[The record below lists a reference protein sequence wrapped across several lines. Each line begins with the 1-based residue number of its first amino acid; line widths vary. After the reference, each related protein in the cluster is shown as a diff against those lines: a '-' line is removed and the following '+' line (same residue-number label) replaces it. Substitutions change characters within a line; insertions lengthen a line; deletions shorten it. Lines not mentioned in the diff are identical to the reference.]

1 MQQTTARVTM
11 TGALHEAMR
20 PTQQRIMV
28 SGKVRPGIK
37 VLTQKAAQVKGAQ
50 EIYDLGVSDG
60 RSFESIEA
68 ALKAVTG
75 MPPYPLTPRN
85 APYFRVLQEDFK
97 TPGAAQ
103 AIMDAYG
110 EDRGE
115 GRQLYSFPV
124 VFPSDDI
131 SMIFREQFESW
142 KATELFRWSENG
154 QCMRRA
160 EIKVDRSR
168 RRHWGGR
175 PVESCGPCRPNQC
188 DLFANGQ
195 CHHVGS
201 LYFWVPGVT
210 GAGLIELN
218 FTSIYAS
225 LGIVETL
232 TFVQETIGSIKGT
245 HRGRPIFRVSKTEEN
260 VSQIDW
266 EAGKAKRQRQYI
278 ITLDASGIDMVE
290 FVSGEAPIKIPL
302 PSKAQDPIT
311 KPGAS
316 DVEPPQAAAET
327 AIGTDPA
334 QGDANPPVDTPPVNP
349 EVVADQAKTP
359 KNQDQSVRDL
369 RRQLAAVM
377 KEYDPPMA
385 GDQLKSWLAANDMPE
400 TAVHDPEV
408 LPAIIAVLRTERLE
422 AMAAKAFD
430 AASDETDPF

>member
-1 MQQTTARVTM
+1 M
-11 TGALHEAMR
+11 TGALHDAMR

-28 SGKVRPGIK
+28 SGKIRPGIK
-37 VLTQKAAQVKGAQ
+37 VLTQKAAQVNGAK
-50 EIYDLGVSDG
+50 EIYDLGVADG
-60 RSFESIEA
+60 RSFESIEQ
-68 ALKAVTG
+68 ALKSVTG
-75 MPPYPLTPRN
+75 IPAYPLTPRN
-85 APYFRVLQEDFK
+85 AAYFRVLQEDFK
-97 TPGAAQ
+97 TPLAAKT
-103 AIMDAYG
+103 IMDAYG

-160 EIKVDRSR
+160 EIQVDRSR
-168 RRHWGGR
+168 RRHWGGC
-175 PVESCGPCRPNQC
+175 PVESCGPCRPNNC
-188 DLFANGQ
+188 DLFAGGQ

-201 LYFWVPGVT
+201 LYFWIPGVT
-210 GAGLIELN
+210 GAGLIELG

-232 TFVQETIGSIKGT
+232 NFVQETLGRIKGT
-245 HRGRPIFRVSKTEEN
+245 HQGRPIFRISKTEEN

-278 ITLDASGIDMVE
+278 ITLDASGIDMVAIA
-290 FVSGEAPIKIPL
+290 SGDGESAGISMSALGLRPR
-302 PSKAQDPIT
+302 AV
-311 KPGAS
+311 
-316 DVEPPQAAAET
+316 VEPIPQSIEPPPIVT
-327 AIGTDPA
+327 ADAPNDAQSEQPA
-334 QGDANPPVDTPPVNP
+334 QQAEQQEVSPPAENAKP
-349 EVVADQAKTP
+349 AKTG
-359 KNQDQSVRDL
+359 VRDL

-377 KEYDPPMA
+377 KEYDPPMT
-385 GDQLKSWLAANDMPE
+385 GDQLKAWLYANDMPE

-430 AASDETDPF
+430 AASDDAASDETDPF

>member
-1 MQQTTARVTM
+1 M

-20 PTQQRIMV
+20 QTQQRIMV
-28 SGKVRPGIK
+28 SGKIRPGIK
-37 VLTQKAAQVKGAQ
+37 VLTQKAAQVKGAN
-50 EIYDLGVSDG
+50 EIYDLGVSEG
-60 RSFESIEA
+60 RSFEYIEQ
-68 ALKAVTG
+68 ALKAVPG
-75 MPPYPLTPRN
+75 IPQYPLTPRN

-103 AIMDAYG
+103 AIMAAYG

-131 SMIFREQFESW
+131 SLVFREQFESW
-142 KATELFRWSENG
+142 KATELFRWSETG

-160 EIKVDRSR
+160 EIQADRSR

-175 PVESCGPCRPNQC
+175 PVESVGPCRPNQC
-188 DLFANGQ
+188 DLFAGGQ

-210 GAGLIELN
+210 GAGLIELG

-232 TFVQETIGSIKGT
+232 TFVRETIGSIKGT

-278 ITLDASGIDMVE
+278 IALDASGIDMVE

-302 PSKAQDPIT
+302 PPQAQDPIT
-311 KPGAS
+311 QPGAS
-316 DVEPPQAAAET
+316 DVEPPQAEAET

-377 KEYDPPMA
+377 KEYDPPMN
-385 GDQLKSWLAANDMPE
+385 GSQLKAWLVANDMPE

-408 LPAIIAVLRTERLE
+408 LPAIISVLRTERLE
-422 AMAAKAFD
+422 KLANEAFD
-430 AASDETDPF
+430 VAADDGFTEGEPF